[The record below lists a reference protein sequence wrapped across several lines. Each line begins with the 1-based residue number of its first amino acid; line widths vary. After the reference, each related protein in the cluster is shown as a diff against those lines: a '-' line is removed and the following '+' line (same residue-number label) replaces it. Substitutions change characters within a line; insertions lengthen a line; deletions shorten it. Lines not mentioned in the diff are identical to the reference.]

1 MKKMLN
7 LWNKVSYELGI
18 FLVVLVQFITT
29 RAYDVDAWSAPWN
42 VLDYSMGNG
51 SRLLV
56 GSIYRLFYGD
66 YLDQVEAYR
75 YNCVG
80 IIIGIVALSLVFGRM
95 IRMVIA
101 YTPEKRNVTVG
112 MVILYLA
119 APFSMSYLWNNSNIG
134 RLDTY
139 LFLVG
144 MLSLLVM
151 LCIKNIYVK
160 MLLVTVL
167 GVIGLAVHQAYA
179 FIYYPMIVAVMCSD
193 VFGEYKVN
201 VKNLV
206 MAALSGLIEIVAF
219 LYFQF
224 GGGLYYDHPQ
234 AVVEVLSQR
243 TDLPLPTD
251 SIELEYFRDITY
263 VQNTLLRSFFAEE
276 KPFLQLAV
284 VCFLL
289 APVIIIYVL
298 MWKDVFAYN
307 KREQKKLFCGPYVY
321 VLLTNLVFV
330 PIFAMQTDWGRWLAP
345 LFAGQ
350 IFIFLFYLAKKD
362 AAMYYA
368 ASRMWERVKKAP
380 LAFIAAIMWVGTLD
394 SFGARSFQ
402 QQAWAVIYFFTHGFH
417 Q

>member
-1 MKKMLN
+1 MEKVSK
-7 LWNKVSYELGI
+7 LWNKVSYEVGI
-18 FLVVLVQFITT
+18 FAVVLVHFLTT

-51 SRLLV
+51 SRLLI
-56 GSIYRLFYGD
+56 GSIYRLFYGEF
-66 YLDQVEAYR
+66 LDEVTAYK

-80 IIIGIVALSLVFGRM
+80 IVLGIAALALVLGRM
-95 IRMVIA
+95 IRSVIDYA
-101 YTPEKRNVTVG
+101 PEKRNVVIG
-112 MVILYLA
+112 LVILYIA
-119 APFSMSYLWNNSNIG
+119 APFSMSYLWNESNIG

-139 LFLVG
+139 LFLVA
-144 MLSLLVM
+144 MLSVLTELY
-151 LCIKNIYVK
+151 IQNIYVK

-167 GVIGLAVHQAYA
+167 GVVGLAVHQGYA
-179 FIYYPMIVAVMCSD
+179 FVYYPLIVALMCED

-201 VKNLV
+201 IKNLI
-206 MAALSGLIEIVAF
+206 MAVISGLIEIAAF
-219 LYFQF
+219 FYFQF

-234 AVVEVLSQR
+234 HVVKALEQR
-243 TDLPLPTD
+243 TNLPLPAD
-251 SIELEYFRDITY
+251 SIELEYFRDLSY

-284 VCFLL
+284 ILLLL

-298 MWKDVFAYN
+298 MWRDVFSYH
-307 KREQKKLFCGPYVY
+307 KREKKKLLTGPYLY
-321 VLLTNLVFV
+321 VLLTNLCFV
-330 PIFAMQTDWGRWLAP
+330 PIFAMQTDWGRWIAP

-350 IFIFLFYLAKKD
+350 IFVFLFYIAKKD

-368 ASRMWERVKKAP
+368 FSQMGERMKKAP
-380 LAFIAAIMWVGTLD
+380 LAFLATIMWIGMLD

-402 QQAWAVIYFFTHGFH
+402 RQAWAILYFFEHGFH

>member
-1 MKKMLN
+1 MEKMLK
-7 LWNKVSYELGI
+7 LWNKVCYEAGI
-18 FLVVLVQFITT
+18 FAVVLVQFLTT

-51 SRLLV
+51 SRLLI

-66 YLDQVEAYR
+66 YLDAVTAYK

-80 IIIGIVALSLVFGRM
+80 IILGIAALSIVLGRM
-95 IRMVIA
+95 VRIVTGYA
-101 YTPEKRNVTVG
+101 PEKRNVVLG
-112 MVILYLA
+112 MVILYIA

-139 LFLVG
+139 LFLVA
-144 MLSLLVM
+144 MLSLLAE
-151 LCIKNIYVK
+151 LCIRNIYVK
-160 MLLVTVL
+160 MVLVTIL
-167 GVIGLAVHQAYA
+167 GVVGLAVHQAYA
-179 FIYYPMIVAVMCSD
+179 FIYYPLVVSAMCVD

-201 VKNLV
+201 VRNLI
-206 MAALSGLIEIVAF
+206 MAVLSGLIEIAAF
-219 LYFQF
+219 FYFQF
-224 GGGLYYDHPQ
+224 GGGLYYEHPQ
-234 AVVEVLSQR
+234 HVVEALEQR
-243 TDLPLPTD
+243 TNLPLPAD
-251 SIELEYFRDITY
+251 SIELEYFRDIAY

-276 KPFLQLAV
+276 RPFLQLAV
-284 VCFLL
+284 ILVLL
-289 APVIIIYVL
+289 SPVLVIYVL

-307 KREQKKLFCGPYVY
+307 KQEEKKLFSGPYLY
-321 VLLTNLVFV
+321 VLLTNLCFV
-330 PIFAMQTDWGRWLAP
+330 PIFAMQTDWGRWIAP

-368 ASRMWERVKKAP
+368 ASKMWERVKKAP
-380 LAFIAAIMWVGTLD
+380 IAFGATIMWIGMLD

-402 QQAWAVIYFFTHGFH
+402 QQAWAVIYFFQHGFH